1 MVEKNDQVG
10 IFIYIYNIIYMKTIV
25 YFIVY
30 FIVYIIS
37 YFSIKLKLYG
47 LMIYNILF
55 KEDKKILGELDIKS
69 DKLNTIKKDFEL
81 DMLKELYIINDKLNM
96 ISLELEMLKE
106 NIS

>member
-30 FIVYIIS
+30 IIS

-55 KEDKKILGELDIKS
+55 KDKKVLGELDVKS
-69 DKLNTIKKDFEL
+69 ENMIKKDLEL
-81 DMLKELYIINDKLNM
+81 DMLKELYIINEKLNI

-106 NIS
+106 NMI